1 MVRLASVMIQPVGT
15 SESSYQVAAH
25 NYTKDDKAFWPRFNL
40 FSVFFAVLNR
50 LLIANLDDC
59 CINNDAFKR
68 CTRAFKIV
76 RCEMKNW
83 IRV

>member
-50 LLIANLDDC
+50 LLIANWTIAVLITMHSSGFSIDR
-59 CINNDAFKR
+59 KR
-68 CTRAFKIV
+68 VQNCSK
-76 RCEMKNW
+76 
-83 IRV
+83 

>member
-40 FSVFFAVLNR
+40 FSVSFAVLNR
-50 LLIANLDDC
+50 LLIANWTIAVLITMHSSGFSID
-59 CINNDAFKR
+59 
-68 CTRAFKIV
+68 
-76 RCEMKNW
+76 
-83 IRV
+83 

>member
-40 FSVFFAVLNR
+40 FSVSFAVLNR
-50 LLIANLDDC
+50 LLIANWTIAVL
-59 CINNDAFKR
+59 ITMRSNDALERSKLFDVK
-68 CTRAFKIV
+68 
-76 RCEMKNW
+76 
-83 IRV
+83 

>member
-40 FSVFFAVLNR
+40 FSVSFAVLNR
-50 LLIANLDDC
+50 LLIANWTIAVL
-59 CINNDAFKR
+59 ITMRSNDALERSKLFD
-68 CTRAFKIV
+68 
-76 RCEMKNW
+76 MK
-83 IRV
+83 